1 MRTVNPECGATTP
14 WAGQQQ
20 FYQFIPKGKLN
31 EIKWEPRRSIWFEI
45 SGKDRLEA
53 DSLTKNTTRKNKERE
68 TETNRKVSQ
77 NEGNA
82 K

>member
-31 EIKWEPRRSIWFEI
+31 EIKWEGRRSIWFEI

-68 TETNRKVSQ
+68 TETNGKVSQ